1 MISEGFGLKEKVQE
15 NYNRKHKGFISAFQ
29 FYNPTCQSSPN
40 TSLSSGLCM
49 TVCNR
54 NQPSWQLLSPSR
66 VQLNPRQRCN
76 EHFVLIPL
84 LQLSR
89 LPLPEPRER
98 KWLSLI
104 LSLRALN
111 SLIDFQ
117 SSFFAC
123 VALSSWVHMD
133 HGCRA
138 EATVPTG
145 SINMN
150 YLCVCVSQQVGW

>member
-1 MISEGFGLKEKVQE
+1 
-15 NYNRKHKGFISAFQ
+15 
-29 FYNPTCQSSPN
+29 
-40 TSLSSGLCM
+40 M

-133 HGCRA
+133 HGCPA

-150 YLCVCVSQQVGW
+150 YLCVYFPTSRMISIKISNVGKEIWIRHENFCWVSTYLGKLACAIYITKEQIKTQ